1 MTMDDWYT
9 IIKETQTDFPW
20 AWFPIILFML
30 ISGLVMLNLVIAVLC
45 EALSEL
51 SDHEDEIKEKNKWD
65 DKEYKVNGVPV
76 SNFSV
81 MEEDELRQLFDDLY
95 DEIVFLRERDEDTDA
110 VLEYMT
116 DQVTMLEKLVAQVS
130 EQSTES

>member
-9 IIKETQTDFPW
+9 IIKETQTEFPW

-51 SDHEDEIKEKNKWD
+51 SENEEEANENNKWD

-81 MEEDELRQLFDDLY
+81 MGEDELRQLFDDLY

-116 DQVTMLEKLVAQVS
+116 DQVTMLEKLASQVL

>member
-1 MTMDDWYT
+1 MDDWYT
-9 IIKETQTDFPW
+9 IIKETQTEHVW

-51 SDHEDEIKEKNKWD
+51 SENEEEANENNKWD

-76 SNFSV
+76 SNLSV

-116 DQVTMLEKLVAQVS
+116 DQVTMLEKLASQVL